1 MASAVHCVETRTTFM
16 RIKVH
21 GGTPAHDGNS
31 LCNGCRH
38 GRVTRGQRIDEEL
51 VLCGAS
57 QMVAQRITFKVTS
70 CSDYV
75 DQSVP
80 SYWELMHQAWIL
92 RPESGKRPAGFV
104 RASDLRDEEYSRY
117 VSGLGKQWDE

>member
-1 MASAVHCVETRTTFM
+1 VARSAASVRPV
-16 RIKVH
+16 
-21 GGTPAHDGNS
+21 
-31 LCNGCRH
+31 
-38 GRVTRGQRIDEEL
+38 RVARAESFEK
-51 VLCGAS
+51 
-57 QMVAQRITFKVTS
+57 RITFKVTS

-104 RASDLRDEEYSRY
+104 RASDLRDEEYSRD
-117 VSGLGKQWDE
+117 VSGLGKHPDE